1 MLLATCT
8 TQVKKESKKEIQKK
22 KEKKKKKN
30 KVTKNLLQAD
40 SNQDPQAQL
49 GQKVNASIHWTTSV
63 NADKLGNS
71 YVTDDV
77 ITLDLTWEV
86 ILWQILS
93 CCGLTV
99 LYV

>member
-1 MLLATCT
+1 ML
-8 TQVKKESKKEIQKK
+8 EE
-22 KEKKKKKN
+22 
-30 KVTKNLLQAD
+30 D
-40 SNQDPQAQL
+40 SNPDPQTQL
-49 GQKVNASIHWTTSV
+49 EQKDNASIHWTTSV

-71 YVTDDV
+71 HVTDDV
-77 ITLDLTWEV
+77 ITLDVTWEV

>member
-1 MLLATCT
+1 MHHTG
-8 TQVKKESKKEIQKK
+8 QKKRVKKKFKK
-22 KEKKKKKN
+22 KDKKKKKN

-71 YVTDDV
+71 HVTDDV
-77 ITLDLTWEV
+77 ITLDVTWEV